1 MKVHLL
7 YPGRDFDWAAGLPA
21 GHEDLTSDLEL
32 ATLLDAMAAGDKYL
46 REVSAK
52 VLFNWLED
60 PEEIRYRQRVL
71 ADCLAQPDVI
81 RQMYTVAAG
90 ALTDNRGLFAGYGG
104 TYQNPSSNLSGAVSY
119 LESYVARLRQLRQI
133 TDQHA
138 GKFRSDGLRALFA
151 TVEHELDDAYFEEVG
166 DHLKQLRFGAG
177 VLISARLDRDNSGI
191 DFVLRAPAVTRRRWT
206 ELLGLG
212 PRSAYSFTLPPRDEA
227 GGQIL
232 SDLTGR
238 GINLVANAAAQSAY
252 HIGSYFTMLKAEL
265 GFYVSCLNLA
275 GRLAAK
281 GAPVTVP
288 DPAKP
293 SSLTFSCTDLR
304 DACLEIQSPDPVT
317 GNDVQADGKPLVII
331 TGANS
336 GGKSTFLRSVGV
348 AQLMMQ
354 CGMFVTAGS
363 YQADVALG
371 LFTHFIREEDP
382 GMSSGR
388 LDDELKRMSAV
399 AARIGPHALMLFNE
413 SFAGTNER
421 EGSEIGYQVV
431 RALLDNQVKVLF
443 VTHRYE
449 FADRFRREHAD
460 STLFLR
466 PTASPT
472 AAAPTSSPST
482 APSRPASGKTSTTGS
497 AAGWKK
503 TKPSPPLPAK
513 PSGTVNPAPETEPPA
528 NSPRGAPSSGPA

>member
-1 MKVHLL
+1 MKVRLL
-7 YPGRDFDWAAGLPA
+7 NPGRDFDWAAGLPA
-21 GHEDLTSDLEL
+21 GHEELTTDLEL
-32 ATLLDAMAAGDKYL
+32 GTLLDAMAAGDKYL
-46 REVSAK
+46 REVCAK
-52 VLFNWLED
+52 VLFNCLED
-60 PEEIRYRQRVL
+60 PEEIRYRQGVL

-90 ALTDNRGLFAGYGG
+90 ALTDKRGLFTGYGG

-119 LESYVARLRQLRQI
+119 LEAYVARLRQLRQI
-133 TDQHA
+133 TDEHA

-166 DHLKQLRFGAG
+166 DHLKQLRFRSG

-191 DFVLRAPAVTRRRWT
+191 DFVLRAPAATRRRWT

-212 PRSAYSFTLPPRDEA
+212 PRSAYSFTIPPRDEA

-232 SDLTGR
+232 SDMTGR
-238 GINLVANAAAQSAY
+238 GINLVANAAAQSAD

-275 GRLAAK
+275 DRLAAK

-293 SSLTFSCTDLR
+293 SSLTFSCADLR
-304 DACLEIQSPDPVT
+304 DACLELQSPGPVV
-317 GNDVQADGKPLVII
+317 GNDVQADGKPLIII

-336 GGKSTFLRSVGV
+336 GGKSTFLRGVGV

-354 CGMFVTAGS
+354 CGMFVSAGS

-371 LFTHFIREEDP
+371 LFTHFIRAEDS
-382 GMSSGR
+382 GMTSGR

-399 AARIGPHALMLFNE
+399 AAQIGPHALMLFNE
-413 SFAGTNER
+413 SFAGTNEH

-431 RALLDNQVKVLF
+431 RALLDNQIRVLF

-460 STLFLR
+460 SSLFLR
-466 PTASPT
+466 ADRQPDGSRAYKLSVNDPL
-472 AAAPTSSPST
+472 PTSFGEDLYYRLGGWLEEDKT
-482 APSRPASGKTSTTGS
+482 LAPADGEADRDG
-497 AAGWKK
+497 
-503 TKPSPPLPAK
+503 
-513 PSGTVNPAPETEPPA
+513 EPCP
-528 NSPRGAPSSGPA
+528 